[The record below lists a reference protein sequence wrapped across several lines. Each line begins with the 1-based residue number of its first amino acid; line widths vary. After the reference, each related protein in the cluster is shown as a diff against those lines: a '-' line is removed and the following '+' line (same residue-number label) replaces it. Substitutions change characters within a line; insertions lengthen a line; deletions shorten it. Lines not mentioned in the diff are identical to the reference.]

1 MHKLPNVR
9 WIHIIYTHY
18 LGEVI
23 FIKPDKSIS
32 KKDTFFS
39 PEYIKNALTDAS
51 YIPDDNIITILF
63 LSLELRKP
71 ILVEGP
77 PGTGK
82 TELAKAIARAL
93 GSDFFRVQCYEGI
106 TFEQMVGE
114 WNYQKQLLHL
124 EMSRLKETDQDV
136 FGEEFFIKRP
146 LLQSFINHKPSVML
160 IDEIDK
166 ADEEVE
172 SFLLQALGEK
182 EITVND
188 LGTFTLKNDVLV
200 VLTSNSQRILLDET
214 RDRCL
219 FLYIDYPTAEREVE
233 IVKSLVPDAPH
244 ELVERVVGLIQR
256 IRKLDL
262 VKIPSIRASVDWV
275 RTLLVTQDGQDIG
288 DESLERT
295 VRVVLKTEED
305 REKVETRIFK

>member
-1 MHKLPNVR
+1 MITKIYDLPV
-9 WIHIIYTHY
+9 WEVIHI
-18 LGEVI
+18 
-23 FIKPDKSIS
+23 KPNKSDLN
-32 KKDTFFS
+32 KNTVFDT
-39 PEYIKNALTDAS
+39 EYIKHALTDVS

-63 LSLELRKP
+63 LSLELGKP

-93 GSDFFRVQCYEGI
+93 GRDFFRVQCYEGI

-146 LLQSFINHKPSVML
+146 LLQAFINPNPAVML

-166 ADEEVE
+166 SDEEVE

-188 LGTFTLKNDVLV
+188 LGTFTLKNDLLV
-200 VLTSNSQRILLDET
+200 VLTSNSQRMLLDET

-219 FLYIDYPTAEREVE
+219 FLYIDYPTLEREIE
-233 IVKSLVPDAPH
+233 IVKSLVPEAPH
-244 ELVERVVGLIQR
+244 EVVEKVVGLIQS

-262 VKIPSIRASVDWV
+262 VKIPSIRATVDWV
-275 RTLLVTQDGQDIG
+275 RTLLATGELDAN
-288 DESLERT
+288 DEALEKT
-295 VRVVLKTEED
+295 VRVVLKSEED
-305 REKVETRIFK
+305 RTKVDTRIFR